1 MSKQATFK
9 VDKRSVIGKKVS
21 QLRRAGVVP
30 AVVYG
35 AEMEPQSVQAETR
48 VMERALLEIGLN
60 APLQLEIDGKKHLA
74 IIKKIDRDPVKGALR
89 HVDFQTVSA
98 TDKIDARVQIVL
110 VGEGESEAERNGW
123 VVMQVLNEVEVR
135 AVPSNMV
142 RELEVDI
149 RSLAEVG
156 DRLTLEDINLPE
168 GVEFTDHEIDLST
181 AVVNVYDPAELEA
194 ANEAAGGDAEDIDD
208 VEVEKGGD
216 EDGGAGEGEESG
228 EAKEGADDSKSE

>member
-123 VVMQVLNEVEVR
+123 IVMQVLNEVEVR